1 MASRLLRVEELAE
14 ILAFDFDAGPIP
26 KLSECR
32 LKDPVEAVT
41 VLSTCIT
48 LLSLVNVGD
57 SQVVQFAHL
66 VKEFLTST
74 RFPENLRHDVQPLPH
89 FYGTC
94 SYRHHSSMSGYSIAL
109 GRNVTRDALK
119 RFPLAKIRRRALFRT

>member
-1 MASRLLRVEELAE
+1 MKHTNIPCERSNKQTGNFPDGRLRCVTVASRLLQVEELAE

-48 LLSLVNVGD
+48 LLSIVNVGD
-57 SQVVQFAHL
+57 SQVVPFAHL
-66 VKEFLTST
+66 VKEF
-74 RFPENLRHDVQPLPH
+74 
-89 FYGTC
+89 
-94 SYRHHSSMSGYSIAL
+94 
-109 GRNVTRDALK
+109 
-119 RFPLAKIRRRALFRT
+119 